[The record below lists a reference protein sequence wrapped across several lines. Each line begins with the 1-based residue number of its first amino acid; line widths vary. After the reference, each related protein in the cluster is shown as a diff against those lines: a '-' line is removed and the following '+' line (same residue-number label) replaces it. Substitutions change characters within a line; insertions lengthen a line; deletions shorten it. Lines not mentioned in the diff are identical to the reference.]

1 MGITTLNNT
10 ITLVNR
16 ILDTKQS
23 TVPIIETKPQKPAFK
38 ASQIQQP
45 FERVTPESQ
54 NIPSEKIEA
63 FIKKIVQD
71 KTVKLHNLMIL
82 RNGKVVCETSF
93 GEQNLNTWKCTF
105 SVCKSITSLAIG
117 ILIDEGKLQLDDK
130 VIDLFPQYATP
141 VNRLLNKGLT
151 VRHLLTM
158 TSTVLFNEAESM
170 TETDWIKS
178 FQSSITRG
186 DVGKTFNYNSLNTYM
201 LSAIVHEVTGDG
213 LTEYLEERLFQL
225 LGITN
230 IFWEKCPNGI
240 EKGGWGLYI
249 LPEDLAKIGQ
259 LVLQD
264 GVWNGRQIVS
274 KDWITQATTA
284 HITVPEGYGSFN
296 YGYQIWVGRDQN
308 TFLFNG
314 LFGQNVLG
322 FRDSNILLVT
332 NAGNDELFQQ
342 SNFFTYANE
351 CFADFSDN
359 RLQEN
364 PSAYSCLKEYL
375 SSLKPLQHPIK
386 TKKSWL
392 RRRST
397 DQTTPLPRECYTLCA
412 KSLCA
417 QEEEAASIGL
427 LPLGLQAFQNNY
439 TKGLQ
444 KIAFTIHDDKFFMDY
459 HENDEVYHLAIGF
472 DHAEYTELTFHGE
485 PYLISARGKFA
496 TDEDDRLVLKLQL
509 DFLETPYSR
518 IIKLFFVD
526 DEVSLEQ
533 SEFPG
538 HEFTIQSLY
547 TMKEIFQK
555 KPVIG
560 HAITRFD
567 NGYLLYKIEKVIIPK
582 IGLEL
587 KEKEE
592 IIA

>member
-1 MGITTLNNT
+1 
-10 ITLVNR
+10 
-16 ILDTKQS
+16 
-23 TVPIIETKPQKPAFK
+23 
-38 ASQIQQP
+38 
-45 FERVTPESQ
+45 
-54 NIPSEKIEA
+54 
-63 FIKKIVQD
+63 
-71 KTVKLHNLMIL
+71 
-82 RNGKVVCETSF
+82 
-93 GEQNLNTWKCTF
+93 
-105 SVCKSITSLAIG
+105 
-117 ILIDEGKLQLDDK
+117 
-130 VIDLFPQYATP
+130 
-141 VNRLLNKGLT
+141 
-151 VRHLLTM
+151 
-158 TSTVLFNEAESM
+158 
-170 TETDWIKS
+170 
-178 FQSSITRG
+178 
-186 DVGKTFNYNSLNTYM
+186 
-201 LSAIVHEVTGDG
+201 
-213 LTEYLEERLFQL
+213 
-225 LGITN
+225 
-230 IFWEKCPNGI
+230 
-240 EKGGWGLYI
+240 
-249 LPEDLAKIGQ
+249 
-259 LVLQD
+259 
-264 GVWNGRQIVS
+264 
-274 KDWITQATTA
+274 
-284 HITVPEGYGSFN
+284 
-296 YGYQIWVGRDQN
+296 
-308 TFLFNG
+308 
-314 LFGQNVLG
+314 
-322 FRDSNILLVT
+322 
-332 NAGNDELFQQ
+332 
-342 SNFFTYANE
+342 
-351 CFADFSDN
+351 
-359 RLQEN
+359 
-364 PSAYSCLKEYL
+364 
-375 SSLKPLQHPIK
+375 
-386 TKKSWL
+386 L

-587 KEKEE
+587 KEEEE